1 MAAKHST
8 SHWPELRKAGP
19 SLCEAGR
26 VLKLLMCQLLPLA
39 HCPPLETSQDISQA
53 VEVCEGGKGKIK
65 GVARL
70 VSRMWHGGGCHC

>member
-1 MAAKHST
+1 MRL
-8 SHWPELRKAGP
+8 EGL
-19 SLCEAGR
+19 
-26 VLKLLMCQLLPLA
+26 LKLLMCQLLPLA

-70 VSRMWHGGGCHC
+70 VSRMWHGGGVTVDVQKL

>member
-26 VLKLLMCQLLPLA
+26 VAEITHVPAVALGTLPTPRDFPR
-39 HCPPLETSQDISQA
+39 HITGR
-53 VEVCEGGKGKIK
+53 GG
-65 GVARL
+65 
-70 VSRMWHGGGCHC
+70 M